1 MELPARFVERV
12 LRDLGEA
19 EGRALCA
26 ALDTPSP
33 VSIRLNPAKCG
44 ADGGSCRIPGEDAAA
59 ECAGLVSGKCA
70 GPIPGACAAEGA
82 DSRVPG
88 TDVTDGSA
96 ATCDDAVAGLLR
108 RLGATE
114 RVPWSDAGWYL
125 AARPLFTLDSDFHA
139 GAYYVQEASSQVVGR
154 LLGGDA
160 LRGARVLDLCAAPG
174 GKTTLYASLVGS
186 EGLVIANEIDRRR
199 AQVLADNVRK
209 WGRATWP

>member
-44 ADGGSCRIPGEDAAA
+44 ADEGSCRIPGEDALRISGEDVAA

-82 DSRVPG
+82 DSRVP
-88 TDVTDGSA
+88 VTGVAGECVCRVSGAEAADGSA

-174 GKTTLYASLVGS
+174 GKTTL
-186 EGLVIANEIDRRR
+186 
-199 AQVLADNVRK
+199 
-209 WGRATWP
+209 